1 MKSNMKQFLIIRFR
15 LLYNLINYNEFIEDP
30 GLFSRLMKED
40 IDMLVKEL
48 AKLKDKQEN
57 TA

>member
-57 TA
+57 TV

>member
-1 MKSNMKQFLIIRFR
+1 MKQFLIIRFR

-57 TA
+57 TV